1 MNVEQESH
9 QTLQYHRQSRICGKI
24 RFYRG
29 SMNRYAT
36 MSLPE
41 NLETRS
47 LLLRTFVPFV
57 CWSKQNVFNFRY
69 LTICKCTEKFS
80 FFEVYVKIKIK

>member
-9 QTLQYHRQSRICGKI
+9 QILQYHRQSRICGKI

-47 LLLRTFVPFV
+47 LFTENLCSVCLLEQAERVQLQV
-57 CWSKQNVFNFRY
+57 SHNMQMH
-69 LTICKCTEKFS
+69 
-80 FFEVYVKIKIK
+80 